1 MKYIILNRSLI
12 KISGSDAHKFL
23 QGLVSNDVGKANNN
37 NAVYAYLLTPQ
48 GKYIFDMFIY
58 KFEDGFVVDISSNYL
73 DSFLKKI
80 KLYKLRSDVLIKDIS
95 SEYSVAAIIS
105 SEKPNVSNLF
115 EDPRNINMGF
125 RAIIK
130 NENLDNVISKLNLE
144 KADYKDYTKL
154 RIENLVTEG
163 EFDLEQEKSFPLQY
177 RMIENNAVCFK
188 KGCYVGQEVTA
199 RTHHRGV
206 VRKTI
211 YKISADKNLDNIENK
226 IIECTTPQGKI
237 EAGRRLSTSSN
248 MALAYLDIDL
258 VEKKSEFFI
267 GDILINLAN

>member
-23 QGLVSNDVGKANNN
+23 QGLVSNDVGKATNNC
-37 NAVYAYLLTPQ
+37 AVYAYLLTPQ
-48 GKYIFDMFIY
+48 GKYIFDMFTY
-58 KFEDGFVVDISSNYL
+58 NFEDGFAVDISSNYL

-80 KLYKLRSDVLIKDIS
+80 KLYKLRSDVAIKDIS

-105 SEKPNVSNLF
+105 SEKPAFPNVF
-115 EDPRNINMGF
+115 EDPRNKNMGF
-125 RAIIK
+125 RVIIK

-144 KADYKDYTKL
+144 KLDYKDYTKL
-154 RIENLVTEG
+154 RIKNLVTEG

-226 IIECTTPQGKI
+226 IIECNLPQGKI
-237 EAGRRLSTSSN
+237 EAGRMLSANSN
-248 MALAYLDIDL
+248 IALAYLDIDL
-258 VEKKSEFFI
+258 VEKHADFFI
-267 GDILINLAN
+267 GDIVIKLSN